1 MAQDTEVY
9 RFFGHPMERYNQ
21 DSTSR
26 KGPGMAVDHVPGKQ
40 YPEQYRKDT
49 ADFVM
54 ASGRTIKQCAAD
66 LGINDKT
73 LSNWV
78 ADRKRELGVEGTA
91 RLKPAEPKADPELAA
106 ARRRIKELELENDF
120 LRRAAAY
127 FAKGLA

>member
-1 MAQDTEVY
+1 
-9 RFFGHPMERYNQ
+9 
-21 DSTSR
+21 
-26 KGPGMAVDHVPGKQ
+26 MAVDHKRGAV

-49 ADFVM
+49 ADFVI
-54 ASGRTIKQCAAD
+54 ASGKTIKQCAAD
-66 LGINDKT
+66 LGVNDKT